1 MMHSSHRARRLARLR
16 QELELVRGRIRETCH
31 KLAEDQSD
39 ARRML
44 VTIAR
49 LDAQRRKVETV
60 LQVEEI
66 LDLGDSDEEPH
77 G

>member
-1 MMHSSHRARRLARLR
+1 MRRRATLKRLR
-16 QELELVRGRIRETCH
+16 QELEIVRSRIRETCY

-39 ARRML
+39 ARKML

-49 LDAQRRKVETV
+49 LDAQRRRIETV

-66 LDLGDSDEEPH
+66 LDCGDSDESTD